1 MLNLKEQTIKELDEL
16 KPQAL
21 AKVYD
26 LITELKRINQAKK
39 SKPIAADYIKV
50 REALKQCKGSL
61 SEDIILE
68 REDRIL
74 IYSFSS
80 PYRFE
85 NDRTSRDQVRIK
97 SGSSYRAS
105 PQKLWN

>member
-1 MLNLKEQTIKELDEL
+1 MLNPKKQTIKELDEL

-26 LITELKRINQAKK
+26 LITELKRINQVQK
-39 SKPIAADYIKV
+39 SKPAAADYIKV

-68 REDRIL
+68 REDRI
-74 IYSFSS
+74 
-80 PYRFE
+80 
-85 NDRTSRDQVRIK
+85 
-97 SGSSYRAS
+97 
-105 PQKLWN
+105 

>member
-1 MLNLKEQTIKELDEL
+1 MLNIKEQTIKELDEL
-16 KPQAL
+16 KPEAL

-39 SKPIAADYIKV
+39 NKPTAAAAAADYIKV

-68 REDRIL
+68 REDRI
-74 IYSFSS
+74 
-80 PYRFE
+80 
-85 NDRTSRDQVRIK
+85 
-97 SGSSYRAS
+97 
-105 PQKLWN
+105 

>member
-16 KPQAL
+16 KPEAL

-39 SKPIAADYIKV
+39 NKPTAAADYIEV
-50 REALKQCKGSL
+50 REALKQCKRSL

-68 REDRIL
+68 REDRI
-74 IYSFSS
+74 
-80 PYRFE
+80 
-85 NDRTSRDQVRIK
+85 
-97 SGSSYRAS
+97 
-105 PQKLWN
+105 